1 MRISAQIGEFGGIIL
16 SHNNAYIGTEE
27 NDYRDYLRVV
37 NILPPPS
44 DPSLMEGQITMK
56 ESNEP

>member
-37 NILPPPS
+37 NITLPLLILP
-44 DPSLMEGQITMK
+44 LWK
-56 ESNEP
+56 VR